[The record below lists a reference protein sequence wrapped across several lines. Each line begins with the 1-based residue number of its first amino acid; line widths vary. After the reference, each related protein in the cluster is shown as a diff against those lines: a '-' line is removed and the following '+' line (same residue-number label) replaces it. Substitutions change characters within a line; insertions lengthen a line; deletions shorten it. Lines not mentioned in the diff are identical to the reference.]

1 LEIAIRLSDLPSMH
15 PRLLWDEIMTAFVA
29 TSIDAGGGS
38 PFSFF
43 LETINLPNYG
53 DRFLQLSIDLEGVA
67 DNYVVR
73 VKRTYEPS
81 RLVELAAIAIAGL
94 ALFQAGNHEIRDIAL
109 RGTGADYLVD
119 ETNQFWKSLGDRGK
133 VTLASLGS
141 RERIGLAKSQL
152 AALIYV

>member
-1 LEIAIRLSDLPSMH
+1 MA
-15 PRLLWDEIMTAFVA
+15 AFVA
-29 TSIDAGGGS
+29 TSIDAGAGS

-43 LETINLPNYG
+43 LETINLPNCG
-53 DRFLQLSIDLEGVA
+53 DRFLRLSIDPKGIA

-119 ETNQFWKSLGDRGK
+119 ETNQLPEIAGRSRKSDFNVAWQQRRNRLNEIAINGYYLCVVEFETPSGR
-133 VTLASLGS
+133 L
-141 RERIGLAKSQL
+141 EFFE
-152 AALIYV
+152 